1 MAAKMRKGMRMAELR
16 VTGRIASGGFAA
28 GPVALFSTGGGAIRG
43 AGEPVAEAQALRDAI
58 AAALEQLWDLAA
70 NARSDGADIL
80 AFQIAMLED
89 ETLSETAF
97 AAIGAGVTAD
107 RAWRTALDAEIGGYE
122 AADDVHFKARASDLR
137 DIRDRVAGILSGATT
152 DPFLPAGAILVGEDL
167 TPSRF
172 LSMDWSGGGG
182 IALTQGSA
190 SGHVATLARA
200 RGVPMIV
207 GLDLDLGGIAQ
218 RADALIDGA
227 SATLTIEPEAATRE
241 DFAVRARAATTS
253 RSAADEFRTRPA
265 FTADGTPIAVCINI
279 ADPAEVETLDPGT
292 CDGIGLVR
300 TEFLF
305 EDNRGLPD
313 EETQYRAY
321 RRLAEWA
328 AGKPVTIRTLD
339 AGADKPIA
347 GLTLDHEANPFL
359 GMRGIRLSLAKPEIF
374 CTQLRAL
381 CRAAAH
387 GPVEI
392 MVPMVALPRELELA
406 RGHLEEALSGLQA
419 AGVTCRRPELG
430 IMVEVPAAA
439 ITVEAFDAAFF
450 SIGSNDLTQYVM
462 AAARD
467 SDAVAELNDPSHPA
481 VLRLIA
487 QVAAYG
493 ARVGRKVSL
502 CGDAGGEPRF
512 IEALLAA
519 GLRVLSVSPAALG
532 SAKEAIARVNLGGP
546 G

>member
-1 MAAKMRKGMRMAELR
+1 MRLGMRMAELR
-16 VTGRIASGGFAA
+16 VSGRVASGGFAA
-28 GPVALFSTGGGAIRG
+28 GPVAVFSTD
-43 AGEPVAEAQALRDAI
+43 AGTARLAREPVAETQALRSAI
-58 AAALEQLWDLAA
+58 ASALEQLGDLASKA
-70 NARSDGADIL
+70 ESDGADIL

-89 ETLSETAF
+89 EALSEAAL
-97 AAIGAGVTAD
+97 AAIGAGVSAD
-107 RAWRTALDAEIGGYE
+107 RAWRSALDSEIGDYE
-122 AADDVHFKARASDLR
+122 AAGDMHFKARASDLR
-137 DIRDRVAGILSGATT
+137 DIRDRVAGILSGVAT
-152 DPFLPAGAILVGEDL
+152 DLRLPPGAILVGEDL

-172 LSMDWSGGGG
+172 LSTDWSSGGG
-182 IALTQGSA
+182 IALTRGSA

-207 GLDLDLGGIAQ
+207 GVALDLGGIGQ
-218 RADALIDGA
+218 RANALIDGA
-227 SATLTIEPEAATRE
+227 NATLTIDPEDATQE
-241 DFAVRARAATTS
+241 DFAARERAARTS
-253 RSAADEFRTRPA
+253 RSAAEQFRTRPA
-265 FTADGTPIAVCINI
+265 LTADGTPIAVYINV
-279 ADPAEVETLDPGT
+279 ADPAEVETLDPGS

-305 EDNRGLPD
+305 SGKRGLPD

-374 CTQLRAL
+374 RTQLRAL
-381 CRAAAH
+381 CRAANH
-387 GPVEI
+387 GAIEI
-392 MVPMVALPRELELA
+392 MLPMVALPRELELA
-406 RGHLEEALSGLQA
+406 RDCLEDALSGLRV
-419 AGVTCRRPELG
+419 AGAPCRRPELG

-439 ITVEAFDAAFF
+439 ILVEAFDAAFF

-502 CGDAGGEPRF
+502 CGDAGGEPKF
-512 IEALLAA
+512 IEALLRA
-519 GLRVLSVSPAALG
+519 GLRSLSVSPAALG
-532 SAKEAIARVNLGGP
+532 SVKEAIARVALGGQ

>member
-1 MAAKMRKGMRMAELR
+1 MRLGMRMAELR
-16 VTGRIASGGFAA
+16 VSGRVASGGFAA
-28 GPVALFSTGGGAIRG
+28 GPVAVFSTD
-43 AGEPVAEAQALRDAI
+43 AGTARLAREPVAETQALRSAI
-58 AAALEQLWDLAA
+58 ASALEQLGDLAGKA
-70 NARSDGADIL
+70 QSDGADIL

-89 ETLSETAF
+89 EALSEAAL
-97 AAIGAGVTAD
+97 AAIGAGVSAD
-107 RAWRTALDAEIGGYE
+107 RAWRSALDSEIGDYE
-122 AADDVHFKARASDLR
+122 AAGDMHFKARASDLR
-137 DIRDRVAGILSGATT
+137 DIRDRVAGILSGVAT
-152 DPFLPAGAILVGEDL
+152 DLRLPPGAILVGEDL

-172 LSMDWSGGGG
+172 LSTDWSSGGG
-182 IALTQGSA
+182 IALTRGSA

-207 GLDLDLGGIAQ
+207 GVALDLGGIGQ
-218 RADALIDGA
+218 RTNALIDGA
-227 SATLTIEPEAATRE
+227 NATLTIDPEDATRE
-241 DFAVRARAATTS
+241 DFAARERAARTS
-253 RSAADEFRTRPA
+253 RSAAEQFRTRPA
-265 FTADGTPIAVCINI
+265 LTADGTPIAVYINV
-279 ADPAEVETLDPGT
+279 ADPAEVETLDPGD

-305 EDNRGLPD
+305 SGKRGLPD

-374 CTQLRAL
+374 RTQLRAL
-381 CRAAAH
+381 CRAANH
-387 GPVEI
+387 GAIEI
-392 MVPMVALPRELELA
+392 MLPMVALPRELELA
-406 RGHLEEALSGLQA
+406 RDCLEDALSGLRV
-419 AGVTCRRPELG
+419 AGAPCRRPELG

-439 ITVEAFDAAFF
+439 ILVEAFDAAFF

-502 CGDAGGEPRF
+502 CGDAGGEPKF
-512 IEALLAA
+512 IEALLRA
-519 GLRVLSVSPAALG
+519 GLRSLSVSPAALG
-532 SAKEAIARVNLGGP
+532 SVKEAIARVALGGQ

>member
-1 MAAKMRKGMRMAELR
+1 MRLGMRMAELR
-16 VTGRIASGGFAA
+16 VSGRVASGGFAA
-28 GPVALFSTGGGAIRG
+28 GPVAVFSTD
-43 AGEPVAEAQALRDAI
+43 AGTARLAREPVAETQALRSAI
-58 AAALEQLWDLAA
+58 ASALEQLGDLAGKA
-70 NARSDGADIL
+70 QSDGADIL

-89 ETLSETAF
+89 EALSEAAL
-97 AAIGAGVTAD
+97 AAIGAGVSAD
-107 RAWRTALDAEIGGYE
+107 RAWRSALDSEIGDYE
-122 AADDVHFKARASDLR
+122 AAEDMHFKARASDLR
-137 DIRDRVAGILSGATT
+137 DIRDRVAGILSGVAT
-152 DPFLPAGAILVGEDL
+152 DLRLPPGAILVGEDL

-172 LSMDWSGGGG
+172 LSTDWSSGGG
-182 IALTQGSA
+182 IALTRGSA

-207 GLDLDLGGIAQ
+207 GVALDLGGIGQ
-218 RADALIDGA
+218 RTNALIDGA
-227 SATLTIEPEAATRE
+227 NATLTIDPEDATRE
-241 DFAVRARAATTS
+241 DFAARERAARTS
-253 RSAADEFRTRPA
+253 RSAAEQFRTRPA
-265 FTADGTPIAVCINI
+265 LTADGTPIAVYINV
-279 ADPAEVETLDPGT
+279 ADPAEVETLDPGD

-305 EDNRGLPD
+305 SGKRGLPD

-374 CTQLRAL
+374 RTQLRAL
-381 CRAAAH
+381 CRAANH
-387 GPVEI
+387 GAIEI
-392 MVPMVALPRELELA
+392 MLPMVALPRELELA
-406 RGHLEEALSGLQA
+406 RDCLEDALSGLRV
-419 AGVTCRRPELG
+419 AGAPCRRPDFG

-439 ITVEAFDAAFF
+439 ILVEAFDAAFF

-502 CGDAGGEPRF
+502 CGDAGGEPKF
-512 IEALLAA
+512 IEALLRA
-519 GLRVLSVSPAALG
+519 GLRSLSVSPAALG
-532 SAKEAIARVNLGGP
+532 SVKKAIARVALGGQ

>member
-1 MAAKMRKGMRMAELR
+1 MRLGMRMAELR
-16 VTGRIASGGFAA
+16 VSGRVASGGFAA
-28 GPVALFSTGGGAIRG
+28 GPVAVFSTD
-43 AGEPVAEAQALRDAI
+43 AGTARLAREPVAETQALRSAI
-58 AAALEQLWDLAA
+58 ASALEQLGDLASKA
-70 NARSDGADIL
+70 ESDGADIL

-89 ETLSETAF
+89 EALSEAAL
-97 AAIGAGVTAD
+97 AAIGAGVSAD
-107 RAWRTALDAEIGGYE
+107 RAWRSALDSEIGDYE
-122 AADDVHFKARASDLR
+122 AAGDMHFKARASDLR
-137 DIRDRVAGILSGATT
+137 DIRDRVAGILSGVAT
-152 DPFLPAGAILVGEDL
+152 DLRLPPGAILVGEDL

-172 LSMDWSGGGG
+172 LSTDWSSGGG
-182 IALTQGSA
+182 IALTRGSA

-207 GLDLDLGGIAQ
+207 GVALDLGGIGQ
-218 RADALIDGA
+218 RANALIDGA
-227 SATLTIEPEAATRE
+227 NATLTIDPEDATQE
-241 DFAVRARAATTS
+241 DFAARERAARTS
-253 RSAADEFRTRPA
+253 RSAAEQFRTRPA
-265 FTADGTPIAVCINI
+265 LTADGTPIAVYINV
-279 ADPAEVETLDPGT
+279 ADPAEVETLDPGS

-305 EDNRGLPD
+305 SGKRGLPD
-313 EETQYRAY
+313 EETQYQAY

-374 CTQLRAL
+374 RTQLRAL
-381 CRAAAH
+381 CRAANH
-387 GPVEI
+387 GAIEI
-392 MVPMVALPRELELA
+392 MLPMVALPRELELA
-406 RGHLEEALSGLQA
+406 RDCLEDALSGLRV
-419 AGVTCRRPELG
+419 AGAPCQRPELG

-439 ITVEAFDAAFF
+439 ILVEAFDAAFF

-502 CGDAGGEPRF
+502 CGDAGGEPKF
-512 IEALLAA
+512 IEALLRA
-519 GLRVLSVSPAALG
+519 GLRSLSVSPAALG
-532 SAKEAIARVNLGGP
+532 SVKEAIARVALGGQ